1 MKTILFIASL
11 ICLNLCFAQGNL
23 QFNQVVTYTGTGSGS
38 FSYSSP
44 SWTVPAGK
52 VWKVEGFGSGNS
64 GASECA
70 WSFDGTNAAFR
81 SGNVYVGGTAYQYS
95 NSTSTFWLPSGT
107 TVYSLNCSSNYRWIS
122 IIEFNIVP

>member
-1 MKTILFIASL
+1 MKTILFIAFFSFMGTL
-11 ICLNLCFAQGNL
+11 KAQGNL
-23 QFNQVVTYTGTGSGS
+23 QFNQTLLLSTTQASNVLLG
-38 FSYSSP
+38 
-44 SWTVPAGK
+44 TVPAGK

>member
-1 MKTILFIASL
+1 MRTFILFILLISIETSL
-11 ICLNLCFAQGNL
+11 AQGNL
-23 QFNQVVTYTGTGSGS
+23 QFNQALLLSTNQASNVLLG
-38 FSYSSP
+38 
-44 SWTVPAGK
+44 TVPAGK

-64 GASECA
+64 GASDCA

-81 SGNVYVGGTAYQYS
+81 SGNVYVGGTAYQIS

-107 TVYSLNCSSNYRWIS
+107 TVYSLNCASNYRWVS